1 MRVQRSVARFNRR
14 FTNRLAVRVVGRM
27 PALGILEHVGHR
39 TGNRY
44 RTPLLV
50 FDTADGYALLI
61 GYGPTTHWVRNV
73 LALGSATIQKHGRTH
88 LVGNPRVLSKDEAAR
103 TVKPLSRP
111 LYHLFPYDEAVLV
124 LTKTREPDREGE

>member
-1 MRVQRSVARFNRR
+1 MRVGRSVARFNRR
-14 FTNRLAVRVVGRM
+14 FTNRAALRVVGRM
-27 PALGILEHVGHR
+27 PALGILEHTGHR

-73 LALGSATIQKHGRTH
+73 LVHGSAAIRKHGRTH
-88 LVGNPRVLSKDEAAR
+88 RVAKPRILSKAQAAH

-111 LYHLFPYDEAVLV
+111 LYLLFPYNEAVLV
-124 LTKTREPDREGE
+124 LTKCQPR

>member
-1 MRVQRSVARFNRR
+1 MRVGRSVARFNRR
-14 FTNRLAVRVVGRM
+14 FTNRAALRVVGRM
-27 PALGILEHVGHR
+27 PALGILEHTGHR

-73 LALGSATIQKHGRTH
+73 VAHGSATIRKHGRTH
-88 LVGNPRVLSKDEAAR
+88 QVTNPRILGKAEAAHA
-103 TVKPLSRP
+103 VKPLSRP
-111 LYHLFPYDEAVLV
+111 LYLLFPYDEAVLM
-124 LTKTREPDREGE
+124 LTKRQSS